1 MINWIEEKNMRFRI
15 WSSSISLLNTAWD
28 LKQQKQRVFPQ
39 TEYCLLF
46 EVARLGEKQ
55 ILS

>member
-1 MINWIEEKNMRFRI
+1 MCSRINLVEFDFTVEYRVR
-15 WSSSISLLNTAWD
+15 
-28 LKQQKQRVFPQ
+28 LKRQKQRVFPQ